1 MTALP
6 RCSAF
11 LSPVPRYLQEAEGEP
26 ITLAIYRQ
34 GGLPGPQQRIT
45 VAEAERLRGQLDD
58 AIARIERHDPD
69 AEPGRVR

>member
-1 MTALP
+1 MKLP

-26 ITLAIYRQ
+26 ITLAIYGQ
-34 GGLPGPQQRIT
+34 GGLPGPQQRLT
-45 VAEAERLRGQLDD
+45 VVEAERLRKQLDE
-58 AIARIERHDPD
+58 ALARIDRHDPG